1 MKVRRNSGAQQLQD
15 HVTKF
20 SQHCRAC
27 VSCSRPTREIFAQNL
42 ATLCAL
48 CAAGTRCSGSKI
60 RPGAALLHCE
70 RYCVREER
78 ALLHSWARQC
88 TLCGTVRCGA
98 ERCAERRAERCAGLC
113 SRLLLTAAAHQRRPC
128 SSRLPDPDTRPAA
141 VLTSPLAVHDCLR
154 SFSSVRSRE
163 VLVVLKL
170 GSSKKAQVGCR
181 QGASAV

>member
-1 MKVRRNSGAQQLQD
+1 MQD
-15 HVTKF
+15 HVTRF

-70 RYCVREER
+70 RYCVREEC
-78 ALLHSWARQC
+78 ALLHSWARWPVHIVRH
-88 TLCGTVRCGA
+88 GTVPSGGA
-98 ERCAERRAERCAGLC
+98 ERCAERCAGLC

-128 SSRLPDPDTRPAA
+128 SSRLPDPDTGPAA
-141 VLTSPLAVHDCLR
+141 VLTSPLTVHNCLR
-154 SFSSVRSRE
+154 RFFFCSESRGPGGFE
-163 VLVVLKL
+163 AGLK
-170 GSSKKAQVGCR
+170 
-181 QGASAV
+181 